1 MDLLEIVMLLI
12 GILMIILSC
21 TLIKEPEKKG
31 ETGSYE
37 INTKDNIFSQ
47 DRIRPNTNSII
58 PINYP

>member
-21 TLIKEPEKKG
+21 TLIKEPEKK

-47 DRIRPNTNSII
+47 EEF
-58 PINYP
+58 

>member
-31 ETGSYE
+31 
-37 INTKDNIFSQ
+37 KQ
-47 DRIRPNTNSII
+47 VPMR
-58 PINYP
+58 

>member
-31 ETGSYE
+31 
-37 INTKDNIFSQ
+37 NRFL
-47 DRIRPNTNSII
+47 
-58 PINYP
+58 